1 MSWRALSN
9 EKSQRQLPLIPIT
22 WATNIPFTANEQL
35 EHRLCQPHLSCR
47 GHIETHMASPWHLIS
62 CTPNILRKGLG
73 SWRPGLLH
81 SHKISRGVSFAGIQW
96 MKLDEVQD
104 SSYTNYGFKINV
116 TLNTCFLPAWERCL
130 RKVLCLISAFTTLRG
145 RCFYHVKLIA

>member
-1 MSWRALSN
+1 MSWRASSS
-9 EKSQRQLPLIPIT
+9 ERSQRQLPLIPIICGPPT
-22 WATNIPFTANEQL
+22 SFSWPAKSQSRA
-35 EHRLCQPHLSCR
+35 CQPHLCCR
-47 GHIETHMASPWHLIS
+47 GHIETHMAPPWHLIS

-73 SWRPGLLH
+73 SWRPGLLN

-96 MKLDEVQD
+96 IKLDEVQD

-130 RKVLCLISAFTTLRG
+130 RRVLCLISSFTTFRG